1 MIGLSLPGGCVPWNA
16 RSFGEEKKLDESTQR
31 RLFKVH
37 LNSPLAP
44 IDKLPNQITLPTLAE
59 TWLVHYVEQSS
70 VGITLRQG
78 GDNLLILTGK
88 IQSELLGKRALRKW
102 LLQRGDDALVPWL
115 RQTSH
120 ELRLPF
126 GGASVRMQKSRW
138 GSCSRHNN

>member
-1 MIGLSLPGGCVPWNA
+1 MPALL
-16 RSFGEEKKLDESTQR
+16 EKKKKLDESTQR
-31 RLFKVH
+31 RLFKAR

-44 IDKLPNQITLPTLAE
+44 IDKLPNQITLPALAE

-102 LLQRGDDALVPWL
+102 LLQRGDDALFPWL
-115 RQTSH
+115 RQTS
-120 ELRLPF
+120 P
-126 GGASVRMQKSRW
+126 SWV
-138 GSCSRHNN
+138 GSILVSP